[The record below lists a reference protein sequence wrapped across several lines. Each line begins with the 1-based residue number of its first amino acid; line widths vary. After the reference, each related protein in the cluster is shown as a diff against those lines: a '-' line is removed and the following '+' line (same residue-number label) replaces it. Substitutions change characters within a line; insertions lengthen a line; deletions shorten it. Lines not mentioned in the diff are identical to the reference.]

1 MSAQQLAPV
10 AGADIEAEWTA
21 EQRATGRVD
30 NLPLDPQTDPF
41 GTQLPLGVSVTAHA
55 AHAPRA
61 ATGTNLK
68 VVHPA
73 SDVNVAAAAATS
85 GGLRVEAVGK
95 RYGARSVLS
104 DFSLTIPRGGF
115 AAIVGRSGCGKSTLL
130 RLIAGLETPD
140 AGSITLDGHALA
152 GAGGAGG
159 AADKVA
165 TRIMFQDARLLP
177 WRTVLQNVAI
187 GLPKSSHAKALEVLR
202 EVGLAERANDW
213 PSQLSGGQRQ
223 RVALARALVH
233 QPDLL
238 LLDEPLG
245 ALDALT
251 RIEMHAL
258 IERLW
263 RAHGFTAL
271 LVTHD
276 VQEAVALADRVVLIE
291 QGQLGLDQSVSLAR
305 PRARGSAE
313 FAGLE
318 AQVLARVLQTEV
330 AQSSHVPPQEPLWPA
345 AAVRWAI

>member
-21 EQRATGRVD
+21 EQRATGNTHR
-30 NLPLDPQTDPF
+30 LSPDPQVDPF
-41 GTQLPLGVSVTAHA
+41 GTRLPLGTNVA
-55 AHAPRA
+55 AQRGAV
-61 ATGTNLK
+61 GTNLK

-73 SDVNVAAAAATS
+73 SDAQALADATS
-85 GGLRVEAVGK
+85 GGLRVDAVGK

-140 AGSITLDGHALA
+140 AGRITLDGHALGDA
-152 GAGGAGG
+152 SG
-159 AADKVA
+159 KVA

-177 WRTVLQNVAI
+177 WRTVLENVAI
-187 GLPKSSHAKALEVLR
+187 GLPKSSHAKALDVLR
-202 EVGLAERANDW
+202 EVGLAERADDW

-291 QGQLGLDQSVSLAR
+291 QGQLGLDQTVSLAR

-330 AQSSHVPPQEPLWPA
+330 APSSHVPVAEPLWPA